1 MIIYNGQTEEK
12 QKEELERRQR
22 RQFSNVGLAASAFL
36 ILPIILQMLA
46 ALGLGLLLRLTGI
59 EKPDFGPDFL
69 LFLSSV
75 TMYLIAFPLSAA
87 LMKRI
92 PKCGAPSREIWG
104 LGSFLLCL
112 VLGAGLG
119 FGGSL
124 LGQLMAGLGADSA
137 NAEEMTRMMM
147 ETSLGMN
154 VALTVL
160 AGPVVEELFFR
171 KLIMDRLLGFG
182 QLTAILISA
191 FMFALA
197 HGNFS
202 QFFYALA
209 LGLLWGYVYA
219 KTGRIGY
226 TIAFHMIFNFFG
238 GVVVLELT
246 KLMEAGLGNHW
257 LVKLLG
263 LFLETEPGLLE
274 GVASAVG
281 ISFGACMMIAYG
293 LTVLVC
299 FGAVPILLF
308 VFRKKIFFEPGRW
321 PLKKGRRLRTA
332 ILNGGILLYVFLSI
346 GLFFWNS

>member
-1 MIIYNGQTEEK
+1 MIIHNGQAEEK
-12 QKEELERRQR
+12 QTEGLERRQR

-36 ILPIILQMLA
+36 ALPIMLQMLA
-46 ALGLGLLLRLTGI
+46 ALGGGSLLRLTGM
-59 EKPDFGPDFL
+59 ERLDLGPDFL
-69 LFLSSV
+69 LFLSAV

-87 LMKRI
+87 LMERI
-92 PKCGAPSREIWG
+92 PKCGAPEKEIWG
-104 LGSFLLCL
+104 LGRFLLCL

-124 LGQLMAGLGADSA
+124 LGQLMAGFGADSA

-147 ETSLGMN
+147 ETSLWMN
-154 VALTVL
+154 VSLTVV
-160 AGPVVEELFFR
+160 AGPIIEELFFR

-182 QLTAILISA
+182 QFTAILLSA
-191 FMFALA
+191 FLFALA

-202 QFFYALA
+202 QFFYAFA

-238 GVVVLELT
+238 GIVVLELT
-246 KLMEAGLGNHW
+246 KLMEGGLGNHW
-257 LVKLLG
+257 LVKFIG

-274 GVASAVG
+274 GVVSALG
-281 ISFGACMMIAYG
+281 MSFGACMMIAYG
-293 LTVLVC
+293 LAVLVC

-308 VFRKKIFFEPGRW
+308 VFRKRICFEPGRW

-332 ILNGGILLYVFLSI
+332 VLNGGILLYVFLSI
-346 GLFFWNS
+346 GLFLWNS